1 MNLVSKLCNKSH
13 ITDVETS
20 QTTSGAELLSKAQ
33 KRCEDFKKQG
43 LQAGQRVFIEYGNST
58 AFFIDLFALW
68 LAESCAVPIDP
79 GNPDIEVQQLI
90 NHCKASY
97 RLTEPGTNLIE
108 TEFSKLSSPNA
119 HAHLILYTSGTSGT
133 PKGVVHSL
141 ESIEQRL
148 ICLKQSVA
156 TEEFRKSLCI
166 LPTHFGHGLI
176 GNSLFPLF
184 IGADLF
190 IGKTFSALNIQS
202 LAQTLNHYEI
212 TFVSSVPSIW
222 NLLESA
228 QKTLFKSVVRI
239 HCASADFTE
248 NLLAKIKSWSP
259 SADVYNVYGTT
270 ETAGWVSGHK
280 ITSSQDVGFVGHG
293 WGMQL
298 TVTNLNSEEIGSV
311 HIKGPG
317 LALEYWGLT
326 ELSEARL
333 KNSVFNTGD
342 IGEWNSEKG
351 LRLKGRNDDLI
362 NKGGLKVNPNE
373 VENVL
378 LTNDSIASVSVF
390 SVEHAIT
397 QQTVV
402 AAICFKPNTQMTSAE
417 LESWC
422 RAHMP
427 AYRIPSYWMILKELP
442 VTIRG
447 KVDKKSLKELFIQK
461 QALHEI

>member
-1 MNLVSKLCNKSH
+1 MNLISQLCNNSH

-20 QTTSGAELLSKAQ
+20 QTTRGVELLSKAK
-33 KRCEDFKKQG
+33 KRCEDFKNQG
-43 LQAGQRVFIEYGNST
+43 LQTGQRVFIEYGNST
-58 AFFIDLFALW
+58 SFFIDLFALW
-68 LAESCAVPIDP
+68 LAGACAVPIDP
-79 GNPDIEVQQLI
+79 SNPDIEVQQLI

-97 RLTEPGTNLIE
+97 RLIEPGNNLTE

-119 HAHLILYTSGTSGT
+119 HADLILYTSGTSGT

-148 ICLKQSVA
+148 RCLKQSVPN
-156 TEEFRKSLCI
+156 EEFRKSLCI

-176 GNSLFPLF
+176 GNCLFPLF
-184 IGADLF
+184 SGAELF
-190 IGKTFSALNIQS
+190 IGKTFSALSIQS

-228 QKTLFKSVVRI
+228 EKTLFKSVIRI

-248 NLLAKIKSWSP
+248 NLLTKIKSWSP
-259 SADVYNVYGTT
+259 TADIYNVYGTT

-280 ITSSQDVGFVGHG
+280 ITSSQDAGFVGHG
-293 WGMQL
+293 WGMQFNI
-298 TVTNLNSEEIGSV
+298 TGSSSEELGNIL
-311 HIKGPG
+311 IKGPG
-317 LALEYWGLT
+317 LALEYWGLP

-342 IGEWNSEKG
+342 IGRWNSDKG
-351 LRLKGRNDDLI
+351 LQLKGRNDDLI
-362 NKGGLKVNPNE
+362 NKGGLKVNPSE

-378 LTNDSIASVSVF
+378 LTNDSIANVSVF
-390 SVEHAIT
+390 PVEHSIT
-397 QQTVV
+397 QHSV
-402 AAICFKPNTQMTSAE
+402 AAAVCFKPNTHMTSSE
-417 LESWC
+417 LENWC

-427 AYRIPSYWMILKELP
+427 AYRIPSYWMILNELP

-447 KVDKKSLKELFIQK
+447 KVDKKLLKELFLQK
-461 QALHEI
+461 QERHEI